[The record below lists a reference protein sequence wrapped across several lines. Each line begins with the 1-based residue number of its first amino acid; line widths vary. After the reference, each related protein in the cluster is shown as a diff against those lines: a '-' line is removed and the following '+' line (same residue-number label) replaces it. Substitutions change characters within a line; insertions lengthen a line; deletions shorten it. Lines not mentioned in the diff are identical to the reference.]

1 MEIAIHTSL
10 PAKGDMQIYSCCLFY
25 RLLIGENYIL
35 HCTKGTEI
43 AIVAYFIYL

>member
-1 MEIAIHTSL
+1 MEIAIHTCL
-10 PAKGDMQIYSCCLFY
+10 PAKGNVQINSCCLFY

-43 AIVAYFIYL
+43 AAEAYSLYL